1 MQELSSIVI
10 LILCVYTVIGVLDQI
25 SIQIGVYTPLF
36 AATFTGFLLGDIKS
50 GLFIG
55 ATLQL
60 ATLGVAT
67 YGGATV
73 PDYLSGAIIG
83 TSYAILSQRGAEYG
97 IAIAVPIGL
106 LLTQLDILGRMT
118 NVIFQHKADRYAE
131 EGNYKGVEMCNV
143 LGTLP
148 WVLSRVIPVFIGLF
162 LIMFSI
168 FFYVDVFNYQSTN
181 FEYIFY
187 SGATILT
194 FIVPILTMRTI
205 AEERK
210 SGTEQLLLT
219 SPLSI
224 TKIVL
229 GKFISAI
236 LIVVIT
242 ELFTFMYFGIL
253 SFFGSPHIT
262 TALVTLLGFLLL
274 AMSYI
279 SFGILASSI
288 TENQII
294 AGVITIGFF
303 ILTWFLPNF
312 SSIFNNFSLINIFT
326 KFPSGQIDIADTIT
340 FITFTITCLLLTII
354 VMQRRKSVR

>member
-1 MQELSSIVI
+1 MWAVVKKEFKSYFLSPVG
-10 LILCVYTVIGVLDQI
+10 Y
-25 SIQIGVYTPLF
+25 
-36 AATFTGFLLGDIKS
+36 
-50 GLFIG
+50 
-55 ATLQL
+55 
-60 ATLGVAT
+60 
-67 YGGATV
+67 
-73 PDYLSGAIIG
+73 
-83 TSYAILSQRGAEYG
+83 
-97 IAIAVPIGL
+97 
-106 LLTQLDILGRMT
+106 
-118 NVIFQHKADRYAE
+118 
-131 EGNYKGVEMCNV
+131 
-143 LGTLP
+143 
-148 WVLSRVIPVFIGLF
+148 VFIGLF

-168 FFYVDVFNYQSTN
+168 FFYTDVFTYQSTN

-210 SGTEQLLLT
+210 TGTEQLILT

-224 TKIVL
+224 IKVVL
-229 GKFISAI
+229 GKFIAAT

-242 ELFTFMYFGIL
+242 EICTLMYFAIL
-253 SFFGSPHIT
+253 CFFGVPHIT

-274 AMSYI
+274 AISYI

-312 SSIFNNFSLINIFT
+312 SSIFTSFSLINMFS
-326 KFPSGQIDIADTIT
+326 KFPTGQIDIADTVT
-340 FITFTITCLLLTII
+340 FITFTIACLLLTII
-354 VMQRRKSVR
+354 FMQRRKSVR

>member
-1 MQELSSIVI
+1 MWIIVKKE
-10 LILCVYTVIGVLDQI
+10 
-25 SIQIGVYTPLF
+25 F
-36 AATFTGFLLGDIKS
+36 KS
-50 GLFIG
+50 YFFSPVG
-55 ATLQL
+55 
-60 ATLGVAT
+60 
-67 YGGATV
+67 Y
-73 PDYLSGAIIG
+73 
-83 TSYAILSQRGAEYG
+83 
-97 IAIAVPIGL
+97 
-106 LLTQLDILGRMT
+106 
-118 NVIFQHKADRYAE
+118 
-131 EGNYKGVEMCNV
+131 
-143 LGTLP
+143 
-148 WVLSRVIPVFIGLF
+148 VFIGLF

-168 FFYVDVFNYQSTN
+168 FFYTDVFDYQSVN

-194 FIVPILTMRTI
+194 FITPILTMRTL

-219 SPLSI
+219 SPISI

-229 GKFISAI
+229 GKFISAT

-242 ELFTFMYFGIL
+242 ELCTFMYFGIL
-253 SFFGSPHIT
+253 SFFGTPHLT

-279 SFGILASSI
+279 SFGLLASSI
-288 TENQII
+288 TENQIV

-312 SSIFNNFSLINIFT
+312 SDIFTNFSLINIFAN
-326 KFPSGQIDIADTIT
+326 FPSGQIDIADTVT
-340 FITFTITCLLLTII
+340 FITFTIMCMLLTII

>member
-1 MQELSSIVI
+1 MWAIVKKE
-10 LILCVYTVIGVLDQI
+10 
-25 SIQIGVYTPLF
+25 F
-36 AATFTGFLLGDIKS
+36 KS
-50 GLFIG
+50 YFFSPVG
-55 ATLQL
+55 
-60 ATLGVAT
+60 
-67 YGGATV
+67 Y
-73 PDYLSGAIIG
+73 
-83 TSYAILSQRGAEYG
+83 
-97 IAIAVPIGL
+97 
-106 LLTQLDILGRMT
+106 
-118 NVIFQHKADRYAE
+118 
-131 EGNYKGVEMCNV
+131 
-143 LGTLP
+143 
-148 WVLSRVIPVFIGLF
+148 VFIGLF

-168 FFYVDVFNYQSTN
+168 FFYTDVFDYQSVN

-194 FIVPILTMRTI
+194 FITPILTMRTL

-219 SPLSI
+219 SPISI

-229 GKFISAI
+229 GKFISAT

-242 ELFTFMYFGIL
+242 ELCTFMYFGIL
-253 SFFGSPHIT
+253 SFFGTPHLT

-279 SFGILASSI
+279 SFGLLASSI
-288 TENQII
+288 TENQIV

-312 SSIFNNFSLINIFT
+312 SDIFTNFSLINIFAN
-326 KFPSGQIDIADTIT
+326 FPSGQIDIADTVT
-340 FITFTITCLLLTII
+340 FVTFTIMCILLTVI